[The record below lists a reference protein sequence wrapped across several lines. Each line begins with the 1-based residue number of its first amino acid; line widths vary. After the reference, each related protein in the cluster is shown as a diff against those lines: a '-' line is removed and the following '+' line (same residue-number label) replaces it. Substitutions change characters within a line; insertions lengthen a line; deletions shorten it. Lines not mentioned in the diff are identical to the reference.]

1 MRKLE
6 LCSIVSTHFIVE
18 DGANMFSRL
27 VAMMLMAV
35 VLSTFATAVEMPE
48 VSFYLRG
55 TEETSLMQEVNE
67 ITLHAVHHCRRMPH
81 SLTHSLTAHLVFYLS
96 L

>member
-18 DGANMFSRL
+18 DGAKMFSRL

-35 VLSTFATAVEMPE
+35 VLSTFAMAVEMPE
-48 VSFYLRG
+48 EFPFIFVGLKR
-55 TEETSLMQEVNE
+55 Q
-67 ITLHAVHHCRRMPH
+67 A
-81 SLTHSLTAHLVFYLS
+81 
-96 L
+96 